1 LWLILAICL
10 KVIKK
15 EEGNVRAII
24 FVFTVG
30 SLLLS
35 GIIPGTF
42 CTITKPFGLESNSY
56 LKALEFDTV
65 AWAKPKDRG
74 EDDQGEDNDDQG
86 EDNDDQGKVS
96 VPEPEMMLMLGGVLL
111 GLVAVSRKRFKTRS

>member
-1 LWLILAICL
+1 M
-10 KVIKK
+10 K
-15 EEGNVRAII
+15 AII

-65 AWAKPKDRG
+65 AWAKDKDKKDKDKKDKDRPI
-74 EDDQGEDNDDQG
+74 
-86 EDNDDQGKVS
+86 S
-96 VPEPEMMLMLGGVLL
+96 VPEPETMLMLGGVLL
-111 GLVAVSRKRFKTRS
+111 GLVAVSRKRFKTRN

>member
-1 LWLILAICL
+1 MR
-10 KVIKK
+10 V
-15 EEGNVRAII
+15 II
-24 FVFTVG
+24 FMFTVG

-65 AWAKPKDRG
+65 AWAKDKEDKDKYK
-74 EDDQGEDNDDQG
+74 DKYKDNTIP
-86 EDNDDQGKVS
+86 

-111 GLVAVSRKRFKTRS
+111 GLVAISRKRFKTRN

>member
-1 LWLILAICL
+1 MR
-10 KVIKK
+10 V
-15 EEGNVRAII
+15 II
-24 FVFTVG
+24 FMFTVG

-65 AWAKPKDRG
+65 AWAKPKPKDPG
-74 EDDQGEDNDDQG
+74 EDDQGED
-86 EDNDDQGKVS
+86 EDNDDQGNIA

-111 GLVAVSRKRFKTRS
+111 GLVAVSRKRFKTRN